1 MNDKLDRLF
10 SVRSDDNLY
19 NAWRDFT
26 PPERDALFLTL
37 WRLVRS
43 SGYSRSDLEPVLKDA
58 LSEVTPDEDDSELLS
73 EMLRKIK
80 ENENERH
87 EEPDPISERLREIGR
102 ELVEKGP
109 QMV

>member
-43 SGYSRSDLEPVLKDA
+43 QGRKYLEPILEAA

>member
-1 MNDKLDRLF
+1 MNNKLDRLF

-43 SGYSRSDLEPVLKDA
+43 EGYSRSDLEPVLKDA
-58 LSEVTPDEDDSELLS
+58 LSEVTPDED
-73 EMLRKIK
+73 
-80 ENENERH
+80 
-87 EEPDPISERLREIGR
+87 EPNPISERLREMGR
-102 ELVEKGP
+102 ELAEKGP

>member
-1 MNDKLDRLF
+1 MNDKLDHLF

-19 NAWRDFT
+19 NAWRAFT

-43 SGYSRSDLEPVLKDA
+43 EGYSRSDLEPVLKDA
-58 LSEVTPDEDDSELLS
+58 LSEVPPDKDDSNPIS
-73 EMLRKIK
+73 EMLQ
-80 ENENERH
+80 
-87 EEPDPISERLREIGR
+87 EIGR
-102 ELVEKGP
+102 GLKGP

>member
-1 MNDKLDRLF
+1 MNNKLDHLF

-19 NAWRDFT
+19 NAWRAFT

-43 SGYSRSDLEPVLKDA
+43 AGYSRSDLEPVLKDA
-58 LSEVTPDEDDSELLS
+58 LSDVTED
-73 EMLRKIK
+73 
-80 ENENERH
+80 H
-87 EEPDPISERLREIGR
+87 EPDPISEMLQKIGR
-102 ELVEKGP
+102 ELKGP